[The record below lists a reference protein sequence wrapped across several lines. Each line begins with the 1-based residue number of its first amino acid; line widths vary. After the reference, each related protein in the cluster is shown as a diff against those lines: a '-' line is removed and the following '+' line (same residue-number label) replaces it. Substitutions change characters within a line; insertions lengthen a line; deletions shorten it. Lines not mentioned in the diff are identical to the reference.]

1 MISSITPKIRHHVIY
16 DTSLYVKQY
25 VPKTTFVKTGIMLD
39 LGETDESVCGKWFIY
54 PWRRLT
60 FISKLLIWRS
70 NNYFGRFWSLKS
82 GYYKRFNG
90 WIISKISA
98 DWPRWRQDFDDCNP
112 TFCKSRIYFWTEQLF
127 EHTGKCYFKG
137 DGLAQISYMLSNH
150 QLKGIRLSGD
160 LFSNLDRDS
169 FESALIGTVFDQKT
183 ISEIITNQLD
193 TAPIM
198 GISADQLTS
207 MLFSSELN

>member
-1 MISSITPKIRHHVIY
+1 M
-16 DTSLYVKQY
+16 
-25 VPKTTFVKTGIMLD
+25 
-39 LGETDESVCGKWFIY
+39 
-54 PWRRLT
+54 
-60 FISKLLIWRS
+60 
-70 NNYFGRFWSLKS
+70 
-82 GYYKRFNG
+82 
-90 WIISKISA
+90 
-98 DWPRWRQDFDDCNP
+98 
-112 TFCKSRIYFWTEQLF
+112 
-127 EHTGKCYFKG
+127 
-137 DGLAQISYMLSNH
+137 AQINH

-198 GISADQLTS
+198 GISADQLTL